1 MNARKH
7 LPMRLAA
14 LGATVAAF
22 AGTWAVVRNDPRAA
36 TTSADSGPAATST
49 APATQRTAPGTSN
62 STKQAQPAPVRR
74 AHTRTHVS

>member
-1 MNARKH
+1 
-7 LPMRLAA
+7 MRLAA

-62 STKQAQPAPVRR
+62 STGQAQPAPVRR